1 MSSCTLCGLS
11 TPDPPV
17 SDETID
23 GAYCCQGCLE
33 VARVLGAEEAE
44 RLDADSVDEA
54 IVETPATKHATED
67 RTQSETIDDCDSAYL
82 SVEGMHCSTCETFL
96 ESQAQA
102 HPGVADATASYATD
116 TLKISYDP
124 AAVDRRSLPE
134 LVSGYGY
141 DAAHRSVEA
150 DPDPSGDVEV
160 VKFLIGG
167 GLFGMMTMVWYALF
181 LYPTYFGYEPFVDLG
196 GFDGLYLFTQIWLL
210 TSIVLFYTGYPILR
224 GGYVS
229 LTAGQPNMDLLV
241 SIAALGSYGY
251 STLAMVLGQTDLYF
265 DVTVAIILVVT
276 AGNYYESRIKRRAS
290 DLLSDLTAIQV
301 SEARRVDGTT
311 IPVAAIAPGDTLLV
325 RPGERIPIDGE
336 VVDGV
341 AAIDEALVTGESVP
355 RTKRPGDAVRG
366 GTVVTDRPVTI
377 RAGEDAE
384 STLDRLV
391 ELLWEIQSASPGVQ
405 RVADKLATVFVP
417 LVLVA
422 AVVATA
428 WTLSTGAGGTAA
440 LLVGLTVVI
449 VSCPCALG
457 LATPLAVARGI
468 KTAAS
473 HGIVVASTAIFERGT
488 DVDTIA
494 VDKTGTLTSG
504 RMTVSETIGDD
515 PDLVL
520 SVAAALERASPH
532 PIADAIV
539 AAAAEGGPAT
549 DDFERVA
556 ADGGAAAPRVETQS
570 ATVSEDKAAPARAA
584 VTADMDAVELG
595 DRGVHGTV
603 RGADSID
610 GPVDAAVGHPALFTD
625 WADPNGWLDTAESIQ
640 DDGDVAVVVGFEDVV
655 RGVIAVGDEPK
666 PAWDRVLSEL
676 AAGDRELVVL
686 TGDDEPATKRF
697 EAHPDVDTVFANVP
711 PEAKAATVERLKSRG
726 QVAMIGDG
734 SNDAPALAAA
744 DLGIAL
750 ATGTKLATDAAD
762 VILVDGDI
770 TELPFVF
777 SLAAN
782 TKRRIAENLGWAF
795 LYNGVAIP
803 LAIVGVLN
811 PLLAALAMGSSSLI
825 VVLNSTLRSLE

>member
-17 SDETID
+17 TDKTID

-44 RLDADSVDEA
+44 RLEADSVDDA
-54 IVETPATKHATED
+54 IVDTQATEHSTED
-67 RTQSETIDDCDSAYL
+67 HAQSETIEDCDSAYL

-102 HPGVADATASYATD
+102 HPGVAEATASYATD

-141 DAAHRSVEA
+141 DASHRSIET
-150 DPDPSGDVEV
+150 DPDPGGDIEV

-181 LYPTYFGYEPFVDLG
+181 LYPTYFGFEPFVDLS

-251 STLAMVLGQTDLYF
+251 STLAMFLGQTDLYF

-311 IPVAAIAPGDTLLV
+311 VPVAAIAPGDELLV

-336 VVDGV
+336 IVDGV

-355 RTKRPGDAVRG
+355 RTKRPGDVVRG

-391 ELLWEIQSASPGVQ
+391 ELLWEIQSSSPGVQ

-422 AVVATA
+422 AVVATI

-515 PDLVL
+515 PAQIL

-539 AAAAEGGPAT
+539 AAAAADGTET
-549 DDFERVA
+549 DDSRSVET
-556 ADGGAAAPRVETQS
+556 DGGAVPAGENQPATISEKTTTPTDAAI
-570 ATVSEDKAAPARAA
+570 A
-584 VTADMDAVELG
+584 VDMDSVELT

-603 RGADSID
+603 HGADGMD
-610 GPVDAAVGHPALFTD
+610 GPVDAAVGHPACFTD
-625 WADPNGWLDTAESIQ
+625 WADPNGWLDAAESVQ
-640 DDGDVAVVVGFEDVV
+640 ADGDVAVVVGVEGVV

-666 PAWDRVLSEL
+666 PEWDRVLSEL
-676 AAGDRELVVL
+676 AADDRELVVL

-803 LAIVGVLN
+803 LAIAGVLN